1 MWSLYKSL
9 IELQRKHGG
18 QRGGYGT
25 DTGGTGGS
33 DTGGTDVTDTGGTGV
48 SDTGGTANSN
58 GSSDPTIGS
67 PFISDPTIGSPP
79 RRFADVISMVEKEIA
94 IIKAKMVQR

>member
-25 DTGGTGGS
+25 DTGGTA
-33 DTGGTDVTDTGGTGV
+33 D
-48 SDTGGTANSN
+48 
-58 GSSDPTIGS
+58 SSGS
-67 PFISDPTIGSPP
+67 PFISDPW
-79 RRFADVISMVEKEIA
+79 RLEFQLLVEMFKWRWN
-94 IIKAKMVQR
+94 VHVFPTN

>member
-33 DTGGTDVTDTGGTGV
+33 DTGGTDVT
-48 SDTGGTANSN
+48 DTGGTANSN